1 MIYLLGPSEITEL
14 AINEYFAC
22 EVLHEGSFDDLLR
35 GGRNVVVYDCTCK
48 EFVREVAELLLKGGK
63 TKVLVVLNG
72 GELGVDQT
80 DNLKIYNYKSPI
92 EENASE
98 FKKYLVHKVA
108 WLLNP
113 AEDFDH
119 IAYLK
124 DKPNLLLSYY
134 NTQWARENNISD
146 KQRAYHHYLLRV
158 SKAENNFKEKNRSK
172 KKADRDL
179 MGPSAEAPKKKGDK
193 ECVCLKM
200 TCKEVD
206 DYKNLVQKLVASADL
221 EASKQFDFVV
231 AINNDAVSL
240 DTEILMTGNVS
251 LKLIQKTREI
261 L

>member
-1 MIYLLGPSEITEL
+1 MIYLLGPSEVTEL

-22 EVLHEGSFDDLLR
+22 EVLHAGGFDDLLR
-35 GGRNVVVYDCTCK
+35 GGGNVVVYDCTCK

-72 GELGVDQT
+72 DELGVGQT
-80 DNLKIYNYKSPI
+80 DNLKIYNYKNPI

-108 WLLNP
+108 WLLDP

-124 DKPNLLLSYY
+124 DKPKLLSSYY

-146 KQRAYHHYLLRV
+146 RQKAYHHYLLRV
-158 SKAENNFKEKNRSK
+158 SEAENHVKEKSRSK

-179 MGPSAEAPKKKGDK
+179 MVNSLSAEAPKKKGDK
-193 ECVCLKM
+193 ECVCLNM

-206 DYKNLVQKLVASADL
+206 DYKALVQKLVNSAYP
-221 EASKQFDFVV
+221 EVAKQFDFVV
-231 AINNDAVSL
+231 TINNDAARP

-251 LKLIQKTREI
+251 LKLTQKNR
-261 L
+261 